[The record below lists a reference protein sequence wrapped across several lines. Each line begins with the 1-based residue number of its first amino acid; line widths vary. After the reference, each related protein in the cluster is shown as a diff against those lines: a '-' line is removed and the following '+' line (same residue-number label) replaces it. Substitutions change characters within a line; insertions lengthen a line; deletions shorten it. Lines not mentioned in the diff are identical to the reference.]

1 MTDPFAF
8 DAPPDR
14 YIVVGNPIAHSQSPF
29 IHARFAEQTGQRM
42 RYEAV
47 LVDEGGFAQAMG
59 NFQASGGKG
68 MNVTV
73 PFKRD
78 AWSAVDERGP
88 LAERAG
94 AVNTVVFLDDGR
106 SRGEN
111 TDGIGLVRDLQ
122 DNHGFAI
129 AGRRLLL
136 IGAGG
141 AARGAIEPLL
151 RESPAV
157 LVIANRTPDR
167 AEALAREFG
176 ESGPVEASDLVSL
189 AGRSFDCI
197 VNATSASLRG
207 QALTLPDGLPRDAV
221 CYDMMYGSEP
231 TPFMLW
237 ARGHGASKAVDGLG
251 MLVEQAA
258 EAFRLW
264 RGVRPETP
272 SVVRALRA
280 RLSKGAGGEG

>member
-14 YIVVGNPIAHSQSPF
+14 YLVVGNPIGHSLSPF

-42 RYEAV
+42 CYEAE

-78 AWSAVDERGP
+78 AWLAVDERGP

-94 AVNTVVFLDDGR
+94 AVNTISFLDDGR
-106 SRGEN
+106 SRGDN
-111 TDGIGLVRDLQ
+111 TDGIGLVRDLSAHH
-122 DNHGFAI
+122 DIAL
-129 AGRRLLL
+129 AGRRILV

-141 AARGAIEPLL
+141 AARGVVEPLL
-151 RESPAV
+151 AESPQR
-157 LVIANRTPDR
+157 LVVANRTPDR
-167 AEALAREFG
+167 AERLVAEFADL
-176 ESGPVEASDLVSL
+176 GPIEASDL
-189 AGRSFDCI
+189 AGLEGRGFDCI
-197 VNATSASLRG
+197 VNATSASLQG
-207 QALTLPDGLPRDAV
+207 EALALPDGVVEGAF
-221 CYDMMYGSEP
+221 CYDMMYGRGT
-231 TPFMLW
+231 TPFMRW
-237 ARGHGASKAVDGLG
+237 AREHGASEAVDGLG

-258 EAFRLW
+258 ESFRIW
-264 RGVRPETP
+264 RGVRPETAP
-272 SVVRALRA
+272 VIEAVRARIA
-280 RLSKGAGGEG
+280 D